1 MKNENKLRLE
11 RMVAQYEC
19 ETEAE
24 RAEDAEKARKKLEF
38 IQEFEQLKSKMII
51 PVMKEIGS
59 FLKTAGHDYRIEDKP
74 AFNDRNGIPQ
84 LGMVE
89 IEIIPGRPKNST
101 MRSPDPVCYSCVANY
116 DGKIVTGT
124 RDAGGTHNVQIIAE
138 YTMEQLSAGLVEDQI
153 MSLLERTLGV
163 SKESTRLQEV

>member
-51 PVMKEIGS
+51 PVMKEIGN

-74 AFNDRNGIPQ
+74 AFNDRSGIAQ

-89 IEIIPGRPKNST
+89 MEIIPGRPRNPAI
-101 MRSPDPVCYSCVANY
+101 RSPDPVCYSCVANY

-124 RDAGGTHNVQIIAE
+124 RDAGSTHNVQIIAE

-153 MSLLERTLGV
+153 MSLLEKTLGG
-163 SKESTRLQEV
+163 SKERTRLQEV